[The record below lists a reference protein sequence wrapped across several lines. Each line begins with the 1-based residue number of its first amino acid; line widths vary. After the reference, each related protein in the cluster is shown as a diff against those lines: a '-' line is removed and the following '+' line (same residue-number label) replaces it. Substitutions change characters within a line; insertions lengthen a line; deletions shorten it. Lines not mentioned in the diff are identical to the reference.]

1 MTPQVRTGLT
11 HVGSAFGGGIAVIMF
26 ASSHSVDIYAIVDQI
41 NVVVADIVKLA
52 GLVTPLVT
60 AGYGVYKASTKS
72 KLQDI
77 AADPNAPAIAKEM
90 PVTPA
95 TVAVAEAL
103 KKQP

>member
-11 HVGSAFGGGIAVIMF
+11 HVGTASGAAIATAMWLATKSVDMYAVI
-26 ASSHSVDIYAIVDQI
+26 DQI
-41 NVVVADIVKLA
+41 NIIIADITKLVAVVAPIITGA
-52 GLVTPLVT
+52 
-60 AGYGVYKASTKS
+60 YGVWKASTKS

-103 KKQP
+103 KKEP